1 MELKKQR
8 IKMVEELLY
17 KIKLYMSEVKL
28 YDVLKNSYSNKKKQ
42 MDSLKKN
49 GYNYDSML
57 SNHNQQVYYNP
68 SDRKLIVNVSGTHN
82 WHDVGT
88 DAYLAAGKLKDTNR
102 YKEADLTFKEA
113 KLKYKPIKTNV
124 VGNSLGG
131 TIAGYIAGKNDK
143 VITHNKGAT
152 IGQKMRANE
161 THYRINGDLVSLLN
175 ANSKHT
181 VNLSN
186 PNILKDP
193 FHAHLVNT
201 LKNSKIRI

>member
-1 MELKKQR
+1 
-8 IKMVEELLY
+8 MVEELLY

-124 VGNSLGG
+124 IGNSLGG

-201 LKNSKIRI
+201 LKDKKIRV